1 MVFFRIITVLF
12 AVLSVGV
19 TVNDLAAAEHNY
31 SRHRTPCR
39 KHIHQHAH
47 RKTVYYKSLQE
58 CLQNSKL
65 SPEERQFLSKVLD
78 NVENSAIGK
87 KVIAQLEERFDFAF
101 QFVKFAKDST
111 WGTYSPGVIK
121 LNSNFLKGKCKHV
134 KLHNLILCASV
145 VVHEMT
151 HSVHRKNNIRLLSKE
166 PSWESRLKDLMLREL
181 HCRVN
186 QFELSAELVNLLW
199 SDEYRQ
205 SGHGHRF
212 MALHEAAAWN
222 SIVEAKVAEGMDSF
236 QAEAFARKALI
247 EHLWRNP
254 QKEEYV
260 SGQKVKFQAAK
271 IWHKSYGP
279 ASGKLPARNGSGG
292 INYKDAKRLVEL
304 LDGGVSYSYLM
315 QNFPYIIRRDRIDS
329 APWCFREYWY
339 PAKMQQAANNGQPN
353 DRL

>member
-12 AVLSVGV
+12 AALSVGV

-39 KHIHQHAH
+39 KHIHQHSH

-151 HSVHRKNNIRLLSKE
+151 HSVHRKHNIRLLSKE

-222 SIVEAKVAEGMDSF
+222 SIVEAKV
-236 QAEAFARKALI
+236 L
-247 EHLWRNP
+247 
-254 QKEEYV
+254 
-260 SGQKVKFQAAK
+260 KVWIVFKPK
-271 IWHKSYGP
+271 P
-279 ASGKLPARNGSGG
+279 LPAKHLSNTCGA
-292 INYKDAKRLVEL
+292 IPKRKN
-304 LDGGVSYSYLM
+304 M
-315 QNFPYIIRRDRIDS
+315 FPD
-329 APWCFREYWY
+329 
-339 PAKMQQAANNGQPN
+339 KK
-353 DRL
+353 

>member
-1 MVFFRIITVLF
+1 MIFFRSMITVLSAVLTF
-12 AVLSVGV
+12 AVSAHS
-19 TVNDLAAAEHNY
+19 LAAADHNY
-31 SRHRTPCR
+31 SRRHTPGRKYLHR
-39 KHIHQHAH
+39 HDH
-47 RKTVYYKSLQE
+47 RKIVYYKSLQE
-58 CLQNSKL
+58 CLQNSRL

-78 NVENSAIGK
+78 NVENSSIGK

-101 QFVKFAKDST
+101 QFVKFPKDST

-134 KLHNLILCASV
+134 RMHNLILCSSV

-151 HSVHRKNNIRLLSKE
+151 HSVHRKNNIRLLSKD

-199 SDEYRQ
+199 TDEYRQ
-205 SGHGHRF
+205 SGHNHRF
-212 MALHEAAAWN
+212 MALREAAAWN

-254 QKEEYV
+254 QQEEYV
-260 SGQKVKFQAAK
+260 SGQKVKFQVAK

-279 ASGKLPARNGSGG
+279 AAGKLPARNGSGSL
-292 INYKDAKRLVEL
+292 NYRDAKRLVEL

-315 QNFPYIIRRDRIDS
+315 QNFPYVISRDRIDT

-339 PAKMQQAANNGQPN
+339 PAKMRADDAGN
-353 DRL
+353 